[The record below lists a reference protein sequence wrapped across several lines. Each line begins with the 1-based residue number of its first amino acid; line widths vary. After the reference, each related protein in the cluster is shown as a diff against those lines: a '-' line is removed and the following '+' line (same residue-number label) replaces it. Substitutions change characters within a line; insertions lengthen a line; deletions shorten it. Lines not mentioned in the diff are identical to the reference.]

1 MSRVTAAAGVMAGF
15 VLASSLQTSA
25 LRAQTSPPPAFPALD
40 TAGMNRSVKPGD
52 DFFAYANGTW
62 IDHTEIPAD
71 RSSYGSSSVLLE
83 LTDRRNA
90 ELIQEA
96 TKAGAPAGSDLRKIG
111 DFYAAFMDT
120 TAIEAAG
127 LTPLKPEL
135 DSIAAIAD
143 RKALARF
150 LGSTLRADVD
160 AFNATNFFTGNLF
173 GLWVAQDLD
182 DPAHYSPF
190 ILQGGL
196 TLPDRSYYLDSS
208 AAMVAIREKYTPHVE
223 AMLGMAGIP
232 ATGED
237 RGKLRMVQAIAI
249 VALETKIAA
258 VHLSR
263 EASGS
268 VKNGNNH
275 WARADF
281 DHKAPGLDWSE
292 YFAAAGLRA
301 DQFTVYQ
308 PSAVTGISA
317 LVAAEPLEI
326 WKAYLTF
333 HAIQSRVAVL
343 PSAINQQSFAF
354 FGPVVSGAQKQRDR
368 WKRAVTATNDA
379 LGYAVGKLYT
389 AKYFAPSEKARAE
402 AMVAN
407 IIAAFRD
414 RIDKLEWMA
423 PATKKEAKAK
433 LAVLKVG
440 VGYPDVWPN
449 YRGLEVKPGDAYGN
463 FERAQLFRYRRAL
476 AKLKKPVDRGEWVM
490 TPQTVNAVNLPAMN
504 ALNFPAAILQP
515 PYFDPKRPLVM
526 DYGAI
531 GSVIGHEV
539 SHSFDNQGAL
549 FDSRGRLHN
558 WWTPEDFKHFEASS
572 KQLVRQY
579 DGYKPFP
586 DLAVKGQQT
595 LGENI
600 ADLAGLSAAY
610 DAYHHALGGKPA
622 PDALGLTGDQQFFV
636 SFAQSWRR
644 KAREPAVRNQ
654 VLSDGHAPAP
664 YRASTVRN
672 IDAWYAAFD
681 VKPGDTLYLAPADRV
696 RVW

>member
-1 MSRVTAAAGVMAGF
+1 MSRLTAAAGVLAGF
-15 VLASSLQTSA
+15 VLASSLQLPA
-25 LRAQTSPPPAFPALD
+25 LHAQTSPPSAFPALD
-40 TAGMNRSVKPGD
+40 TAGMNRGVKPGD
-52 DFFAYANGTW
+52 DFFTYANGAW
-62 IDHTEIPAD
+62 VDRTEIPAD
-71 RSSYGSSSVLLE
+71 RSSYGPSVMLLD

-90 ELIQEA
+90 DLIQQA
-96 TKAGAPAGSDLRKIG
+96 AKAGAPAGSDLRKIG
-111 DFYAAFMDT
+111 DYYTAFMDT
-120 TAIEAAG
+120 AAIETAG
-127 LTPLKPEL
+127 LKPVKPAL

-143 RKALARF
+143 RKALSRF

-160 AFNATNFFTGNLF
+160 AFNATNFYTPNLF

-208 AAMVAIREKYTPHVE
+208 AAMVAIRDKYAPYV
-223 AMLGMAGIP
+223 ADLLGAAGIP
-232 ATGED
+232 GAQEKAG
-237 RGKLRMVQAIAI
+237 AI
-249 VALETKIAA
+249 VALETKIATA
-258 VHLSR
+258 HWTR
-263 EASGS
+263 EASGN
-268 VKNGNNH
+268 VKNGQNH

-281 DHKAPGLDWSE
+281 DRKAPGLDWTE
-292 YFAAAGLRA
+292 YFGGAGLTA
-301 DQFTVYQ
+301 KQFIAYQ
-308 PSAVTGISA
+308 PTAVTGISA
-317 LVAAEPLEI
+317 LVASEPLDT

-333 HAIQSRVAVL
+333 HAIQARVPVL
-343 PSAINQQSFAF
+343 PNAINQQSFAF

-368 WKRAVTATNDA
+368 WKRAVTATSNA
-379 LGYAVGKLYT
+379 LGFAVGKLYV
-389 AKYFAPSEKARAE
+389 AKYFAPSEKARAQ

-414 RIDKLEWMA
+414 RIDKLDWMA
-423 PATKKEAKAK
+423 PSTKKEAKAK

-440 VGYPDVWPN
+440 LGYPDTWPDYN
-449 YRGLEVKPGDAYGN
+449 GLEVKPDDAYGN
-463 FERAQLFRYRRAL
+463 FERAQLFSYTRAV
-476 AKLKKPVDRGEWVM
+476 AKLNQQVDRGEWVM

-515 PYFDPKRPLVM
+515 PYFDPKRPVVM

-549 FDSRGRLHN
+549 FDSKGRLHN

-572 KQLVRQY
+572 KQLVQQY
-579 DGYKPFP
+579 DAYKPFP

-600 ADLAGLSAAY
+600 ADLAGLAAAY
-610 DAYHHALGGKPA
+610 DAYHRALGGKPA
-622 PDALGLTGDQQFFV
+622 PAALGLTGDQQFFV
-636 SFAQSWRR
+636 SFAQEWRR

-654 VLSDGHAPAP
+654 VLSDGHAPAQ

-681 VKPGDTLYLAPADRV
+681 VKQGDSLYLAPADRV
-696 RVW
+696 KVW